1 MNEVTAFDFAEAGKE
16 VLVDIDPFRNTVTLY
31 FGRPVAS
38 VALTGPNAERLG
50 GLLKGGAERCA
61 SVTYSARS
69 EDLERKS
76 HRVL

>member
-38 VALTGPNAERLG
+38 VALTAPNAERLG
-50 GLLKGGAERCA
+50 RVLTRAAERCA
-61 SVTYSARS
+61 CITYSARS

-76 HRVL
+76 HKVL

>member
-31 FGRPVAS
+31 FGSPVAS

-50 GLLKGGAERCA
+50 GLLKRGAERCGRIR
-61 SVTYSARS
+61 YSGSDEEERS
-69 EDLERKS
+69 QHK
-76 HRVL
+76 VL